1 MSNRTNKV
9 KTRSYT
15 QARGGFKITG
25 GDSRTPFMEK
35 VQSQRNETNYF
46 DLSNTHTTTGQMGK
60 IIPARIIEVYAG
72 DSIDIGMGMFT
83 RFAPMV
89 FPAMQRIT
97 QSGVCAFVPKRLLWD
112 NYDNWLAGEATG
124 GKPRITIDGS
134 QSAPQ
139 EQFMDYFGIPPFSS
153 GGGENDIIEA
163 MPFAAYQKVYEDL
176 FRDQNIVTEVDYKC
190 SDGAQSS
197 GKEDILLTQR
207 YVSYNRD
214 YFTSMLPTAQAGA
227 EVELPFNV
235 YLNTDWATSSDP
247 KFVDASMNPAAGG
260 LAQNGVNDITIG
272 GLPEY
277 AYDPDGSLNSDPIT
291 ISTWRKALALQKI
304 KEMFMR
310 GGRKFKEIMMSA
322 FGVNPGDDRL
332 QRSEYIFGTKIPI
345 KIGDVMN
352 TAGTFD
358 PTNPA
363 DPASR
368 VMGDMAGQGTGYGG
382 KDYDGRYFVKEHG
395 YLVFVTF
402 VTPETAYNQGIERMW
417 KKFDWEDELWPQFAH
432 LSEQAVLKSE
442 LVAYEPDS
450 DETIGYLPMYAH
462 DRFKNNL
469 VTGRF
474 RDTLRS
480 WTLVRE
486 LDPGTAALNA
496 DLIECK
502 PEDNDRIFAVQ
513 TANNDNLYMEI
524 AVLCKVQR
532 QLPLFG
538 TPDM

>member
-1 MSNRTNKV
+1 MKKNR
-9 KTRSYT
+9 SFT
-15 QARGGFKITG
+15 QARGGFKVTG
-25 GDSRTPFMEK
+25 GDSRVPFMEK
-35 VQSQRNETNYF
+35 IQTQKNETNYF

-83 RFAPMV
+83 RLAPMV
-89 FPAMQRIT
+89 FPAMQRLS
-97 QSGVCAFVPKRLLWD
+97 QSGLCAFVPKRLLWD

-134 QSAPQ
+134 QSSAQ
-139 EQFMDYFGIPPFSS
+139 EQFIDYFGIPPFAGS
-153 GGGENDIIEA
+153 GGSQDIIEA
-163 MPFAAYQKVYEDL
+163 MPFAAYQKMYEDL
-176 FRDQNIVTEVDYKC
+176 FRDQNIVSEIDYKC
-190 SDGAQSS
+190 TDGAQSA

-235 YLNTDWATSSDP
+235 NLNPSWGGGGSAP
-247 KFVDASMNPAAGG
+247 KFVDGSLSPAAGA
-260 LAQNGVNDITIG
+260 LAQNGANEITVG
-272 GLPEY
+272 GLPAY
-277 AYDPDGSLNSDPIT
+277 AYDPDGSLISDPIT
-291 ISTWRKALALQKI
+291 VSTWRKALALQKI

-310 GGRKFKEIMMSA
+310 GGRKFKEIMISA
-322 FGVNPGDDRL
+322 FGTDPGDARLDRT
-332 QRSEYIFGTKIPI
+332 EYIFGTKIPI
-345 KIGDVMN
+345 KIADVLN

-358 PTNPA
+358 PGNPL

-368 VMGDMAGQGTGYGG
+368 VMGDMAGMATGYGG
-382 KDYDGRYFVKEHG
+382 KDYDGKYQVKEHG
-395 YLVFVTF
+395 YLIFVTF

-432 LSEQAVLKSE
+432 LSEQAVEKSE

-450 DETIGYLPMYAH
+450 NSTTIGYLPMYAH
-462 DRFKNNL
+462 DRFKSNL

-474 RDTLRS
+474 RDTLRA

-486 LDPGTAALNA
+486 LDPVTAALNA

-513 TANNDNLYMEI
+513 TANNDNLYMEL

-532 QLPLFG
+532 QLPLYG
-538 TPDM
+538 TPGL